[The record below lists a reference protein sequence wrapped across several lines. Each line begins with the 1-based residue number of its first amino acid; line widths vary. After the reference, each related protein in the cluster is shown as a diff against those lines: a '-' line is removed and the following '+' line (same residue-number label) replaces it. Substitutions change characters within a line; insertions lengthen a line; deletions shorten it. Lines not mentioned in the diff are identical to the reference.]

1 LRICFQSF
9 LITNQFETQLINSPP
24 PPSWT
29 YKNRYLLFLCRSES
43 SKFSHSLKFIKT
55 FLKFAM
61 ANRSPET
68 TANGQSSETTFVRNE
83 EEQAV
88 DRIEGNGRVRAPSL
102 CLGCWRLKDGDE
114 ASLEKI
120 HHLGPTENGQI
131 DFKEM

>member
-1 LRICFQSF
+1 MRICFQSF
-9 LITNQFETQLINSPP
+9 LITNQFKTQLINSPP

-29 YKNRYLLFLCRSES
+29 YKNRYILFLCRSES

-68 TANGQSSETTFVRNE
+68 TANGQSSETTVRVLLRFCSNSLLGTRKNKRLRELREME
-83 EEQAV
+83 EFELHHWL
-88 DRIEGNGRVRAPSL
+88 S
-102 CLGCWRLKDGDE
+102 CWRLKDGDE

-120 HHLGPTENGQI
+120 HH
-131 DFKEM
+131 